1 MRYYSEDTVRD
12 IIKGVAQALEQ
23 SGNYADVILQNHQ
36 SIEIREP
43 HGRCVDADAIVSK
56 CEFWSMSRGDKYFEL
71 RISNEIVKAFLKDAP
86 TVLEASNQQCEKKMI
101 AGNQQYVYWCLIK
114 STFCE
119 YATSKGYCSI
129 TACCKK

>member
-12 IIKGVAQALEQ
+12 IIEGVAHAALEQ
-23 SGNYADVILQNHQ
+23 SGNYADVILQNHK
-36 SIEIREP
+36 SIEISEP

-86 TVLEASNQQCEKKMI
+86 TIIEASKGTEK
-101 AGNQQYVYWCLIK
+101 
-114 STFCE
+114 
-119 YATSKGYCSI
+119 
-129 TACCKK
+129 